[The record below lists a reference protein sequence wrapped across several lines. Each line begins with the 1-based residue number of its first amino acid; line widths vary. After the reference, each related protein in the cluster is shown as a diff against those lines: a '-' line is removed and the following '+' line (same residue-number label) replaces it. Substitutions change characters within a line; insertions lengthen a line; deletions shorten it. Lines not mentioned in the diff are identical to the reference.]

1 MHHPRSAKGRKSPFA
16 IIADTVRRGVQHA
29 RQYSRSWQPC
39 RLLLA
44 LLVAGG
50 LGLRGGLPPVG
61 AQGALETRPLPL
73 GLSARFAFIPPENP
87 LTAAKVALGQQFFWD
102 RRWSKTGTVACVDC
116 HRPEHGWSDPRPFSL
131 DDAGTPTARHSPTL
145 INRLFSE
152 VQGWSG
158 HRMSLEELLSQLP
171 FTSAEAVVQNLGA
184 IQGYQEQFRRV
195 FATDV
200 TAAGVA
206 QALAAYTRTI
216 LSGNAPYDRF
226 RAGDQQA
233 LSDAARRGL
242 ALFEGKARCRR
253 CHSGVNLTDEDYHNL
268 GVGMDKEPPD
278 LGRYAVTQDEADRG
292 AFKTPT
298 LRDVAR
304 RGPYMHDGSL
314 ATLEHVVEFYDTGGR
329 ANPWLSPQSRPL
341 HLTAAER
348 ADLVT
353 FLQALSGEI
362 AAEVSHPPQLPP

>member
-1 MHHPRSAKGRKSPFA
+1 
-16 IIADTVRRGVQHA
+16 
-29 RQYSRSWQPC
+29 
-39 RLLLA
+39 

-50 LGLRGGLPPVG
+50 LGLIGDMPSLG
-61 AQGALETRPLPL
+61 AQGRLDTLQLPL

-87 LTAAKVALGQQFFWD
+87 LTAAKVALGQQLFWD
-102 RRWSKTGTVACVDC
+102 RRWSKTGTVACADC

-131 DDAGTPTARHSPTL
+131 DHAGTPTARHSPTL

-158 HRMSLEELLSQLP
+158 HRTSLEALLSQLP
-171 FTSAEAVVQNLGA
+171 FTSPEAVVQNLGA
-184 IQGYQEQFRRV
+184 IEGYQEQFRRV

-226 RAGDQQA
+226 RAGDRQA
-233 LSDAARRGL
+233 LSDAAQRGL
-242 ALFEGKARCRR
+242 TLFEGKARCSR

-278 LGRYAVTQDEADRG
+278 LGRYTVTQQEADRG

-314 ATLEHVVEFYDTGGR
+314 ATLEQVVDFYDQGGR

-341 HLTAAER
+341 NLSAAER
-348 ADLVT
+348 ADLVA

-362 AAEVSHPPQLPP
+362 AAAVNNPPPLPP